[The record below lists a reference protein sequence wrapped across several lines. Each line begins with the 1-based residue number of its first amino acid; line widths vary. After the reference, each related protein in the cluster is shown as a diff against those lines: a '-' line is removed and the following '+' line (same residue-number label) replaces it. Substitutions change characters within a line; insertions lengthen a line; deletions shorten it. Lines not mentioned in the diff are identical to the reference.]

1 LSRDAIPTRCLSKA
15 LPFQKTSAPP
25 TSSNSEGGDAAQPTI
40 AVEVVGTCT
49 LGKSTTPMRLH
60 PCGYF
65 SNLLEKKREKTV
77 NRGDKCTA
85 KPQFYGEALTS
96 DEVAERFAEVE
107 AQKAASKTTKQK
119 GI

>member
-1 LSRDAIPTRCLSKA
+1 
-15 LPFQKTSAPP
+15 
-25 TSSNSEGGDAAQPTI
+25 
-40 AVEVVGTCT
+40 
-49 LGKSTTPMRLH
+49 MRLH
-60 PCGYF
+60 LRGYF

-77 NRGDKCTA
+77 NRGDKCKA

-119 GI
+119 GIQSGWLVCKCGTIGWGNI